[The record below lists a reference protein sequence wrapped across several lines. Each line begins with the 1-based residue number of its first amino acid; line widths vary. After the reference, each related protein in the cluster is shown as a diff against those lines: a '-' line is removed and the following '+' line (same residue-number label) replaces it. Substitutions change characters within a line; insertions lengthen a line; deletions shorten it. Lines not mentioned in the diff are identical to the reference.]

1 MQRSW
6 ALAKS
11 SWAVLKSE
19 KSLLWLPVLS
29 FIASAVVVGIFA
41 LAVWATLGKDTG
53 LNGDTEYHANVVT
66 YLLGFCTYIGVA
78 FVQTYFLA
86 ALCAGANERLQGR
99 DTTLGTALGV
109 AQSRLH
115 RILPWAVL
123 SATVSVIIQAIEERF
138 GFLGRIIGSAHRCG
152 VERRD
157 VPDRP
162 DHRLRGRRPVHRAEA
177 VGHLLKQ
184 TWGENLMAQI
194 GLGLIGLVAFLP
206 GVAVIG
212 LGVAAGDVLVTVPL
226 VAVGAVLLAIAIS
239 VVAALSG
246 IYRTALYRYAVDG
259 QVPQAFASTDWS
271 TRSVSAAAWRAGSGQ
286 AASGRAAS
294 GAVRAPAR
302 AASRRL
308 PRTSCPTRRAARPP
322 RLRARPGSRRSRCR
336 PRPTRRSAGAP
347 VHEAAARSARGRG
360 RPGAPT

>member
-19 KSLLWLPVLS
+19 KGLLWLPVLS
-29 FIASAVVVGIFA
+29 FIGSAVVVGIFA

-66 YLLGFCTYIGVA
+66 YLLGFCTYIGIA
-78 FVQTYFLA
+78 FVQTFFLA

-99 DTTLGTALGV
+99 DTNLSMALGV

-138 GFLGRIIGSAHRCG
+138 GFLGRIIGSLIGAAWN
-152 VERRD
+152 VVTFLSVPIIVFED
-157 VPDRP
+157 VGPITALKRS
-162 DHRLRGRRPVHRAEA
+162 A
-177 VGHLLKQ
+177 HLLKQ
-184 TWGENLMAQI
+184 TWGENLAAQI
-194 GLGLIGLVAFLP
+194 GLGLIGLIAFIP
-206 GVAVIG
+206 GLAVIF

-226 VAVGAVLLAIAIS
+226 VAVGAVLLAIAMSI
-239 VVAALSG
+239 VAALSG

-259 QVPQAFASTDWS
+259 QVPQAFATTDLEH
-271 TRSVSAAAWRAGSGQ
+271 AFGQ
-286 AASGRAAS
+286 
-294 GAVRAPAR
+294 
-302 AASRRL
+302 
-308 PRTSCPTRRAARPP
+308 
-322 RLRARPGSRRSRCR
+322 RRSTSGGFGGFGGG
-336 PRPTRRSAGAP
+336 PSSGSSGFAPPSAN
-347 VHEAAARSARGRG
+347 
-360 RPGAPT
+360 

>member
-29 FIASAVVVGIFA
+29 FIASAVVVGVFA

-53 LNGDTEYHANVVT
+53 LSGDTEYHANVVT

-86 ALCAGANERLQGR
+86 ALCAGANDRLQGR

-138 GFLGRIIGSAHRCG
+138 GFLGRIIGSLIGAAWN
-152 VERRD
+152 VVTFLSVPIIVFED
-157 VPDRP
+157 VGPFTALKRS
-162 DHRLRGRRPVHRAEA
+162 A
-177 VGHLLKQ
+177 HLLKQ

-212 LGVAAGDVLVTVPL
+212 LGIAAGDVLVTVPL
-226 VAVGAVLLAIAIS
+226 VAIGAVLLAVAIS

-259 QVPQAFASTDWS
+259 QVPQAFAATDLEH
-271 TRSVSAAAWRAGSGQ
+271 AFGQ
-286 AASGRAAS
+286 
-294 GAVRAPAR
+294 
-302 AASRRL
+302 RRD
-308 PRTSCPTRRAARPP
+308 AARDFGPGGFGGGPSSGSSGFAPP
-322 RLRARPGSRRSRCR
+322 SGN
-336 PRPTRRSAGAP
+336 
-347 VHEAAARSARGRG
+347 
-360 RPGAPT
+360 